1 VRFLGAVEAHVSN
14 LYGVFGGDKSR
25 SQALGRSGRMR
36 QNHQLALVDNNSSG
50 DIRTIRDEI
59 SAIFEQVLGRP
70 VVITDDT
77 DIVEDLGM
85 DSLGV
90 MNFVM
95 AIEDFYDL
103 SIPLDRVAQ
112 IQTVADLIRAVE
124 DLKSGPA
131 A

>member
-1 VRFLGAVEAHVSN
+1 
-14 LYGVFGGDKSR
+14 
-25 SQALGRSGRMR
+25 MR
-36 QNHQLALVDNNSSG
+36 QNHQLALVGDNSG
-50 DIRTIRDEI
+50 GAPRSIRDEI
-59 SAIFEQVLGRP
+59 SAVFEQVLGRP
-70 VVITDDT
+70 VIITDET

-112 IQTVADLIRAVE
+112 IQTVSDLVSAVE
-124 DLKSGPA
+124 DLKGGA
-131 A
+131 AA

>member
-1 VRFLGAVEAHVSN
+1 
-14 LYGVFGGDKSR
+14 
-25 SQALGRSGRMR
+25 MR
-36 QNHQLALVDNNSSG
+36 HNHQLALVANNSDGATRSM
-50 DIRTIRDEI
+50 REEI
-59 SAIFEQVLGRP
+59 AVIFEQVLGRT
-70 VVITDDT
+70 VSISDDT

-124 DLKSGPA
+124 ELKSGTA

>member
-1 VRFLGAVEAHVSN
+1 
-14 LYGVFGGDKSR
+14 
-25 SQALGRSGRMR
+25 MR
-36 QNHQLALVDNNSSG
+36 QIHQLALVG
-50 DIRTIRDEI
+50 DKNGGAVRSIREEI

-70 VVITDDT
+70 VIITDET

-95 AIEDFYDL
+95 AIEDFYDM

-124 DLKSGPA
+124 DLKGDA
-131 A
+131 AE

>member
-1 VRFLGAVEAHVSN
+1 
-14 LYGVFGGDKSR
+14 
-25 SQALGRSGRMR
+25 MR
-36 QNHQLALVDNNSSG
+36 QIRQLALVEEKPASPDNVTRE
-50 DIRTIRDEI
+50 DISD
-59 SAIFEQVLGRP
+59 IFEQVLGHP
-70 VVITDDT
+70 VDISDNT

-112 IQTVADLIRAVE
+112 IQTVADLSRAVE
-124 DLKSGPA
+124 ELKSGTA

>member
-1 VRFLGAVEAHVSN
+1 
-14 LYGVFGGDKSR
+14 
-25 SQALGRSGRMR
+25 MR
-36 QNHQLALVDNNSSG
+36 QNHQLALVGGNTGGAGRSM
-50 DIRTIRDEI
+50 RDEI
-59 SAIFEQVLGRP
+59 AAIFEQVLGRP
-70 VVITDDT
+70 VAISDDT

-124 DLKSGPA
+124 ELRSGTA

>member
-1 VRFLGAVEAHVSN
+1 
-14 LYGVFGGDKSR
+14 
-25 SQALGRSGRMR
+25 M
-36 QNHQLALVDNNSSG
+36 
-50 DIRTIRDEI
+50 RDEI
-59 SAIFEQVLGRP
+59 SAIFEQVLGRT
-70 VVITDDT
+70 VSITDDT

-112 IQTVADLIRAVE
+112 IQTVADLIDAVKA
-124 DLKSGPA
+124 LRSGA

>member
-1 VRFLGAVEAHVSN
+1 
-14 LYGVFGGDKSR
+14 
-25 SQALGRSGRMR
+25 MR
-36 QNHQLALVDNNSSG
+36 D
-50 DIRTIRDEI
+50 DIA
-59 SAIFEQVLGRP
+59 AIFEQVLGRP
-70 VVITDDT
+70 VAINDDT

-124 DLKSGPA
+124 ELKNGTA

>member
-1 VRFLGAVEAHVSN
+1 
-14 LYGVFGGDKSR
+14 
-25 SQALGRSGRMR
+25 MR
-36 QNHQLALVDNNSSG
+36 N
-50 DIRTIRDEI
+50 EI

-70 VVITDDT
+70 VSITDDT

-112 IQTVADLIRAVE
+112 IQTVADLMRAVAE
-124 DLKSGPA
+124 LKNGTA

>member
-1 VRFLGAVEAHVSN
+1 
-14 LYGVFGGDKSR
+14 
-25 SQALGRSGRMR
+25 MR
-36 QNHQLALVDNNSSG
+36 HNHQLALVDSNG
-50 DIRTIRDEI
+50 DGPARSMRDEI
-59 SAIFEQVLGRP
+59 AAIFEQVLGRP
-70 VVITDDT
+70 VAISDDT

-124 DLKSGPA
+124 ELKSGTA